1 MILTDIIALAKA
13 GYSPKD
19 IKDLIA
25 LSEPTPQ
32 APETPDPETPD
43 PEPKQEP
50 EKKPEPETPSIEEP
64 TKEIPAID
72 EKSNVINYEEK
83 VKELEVKIA
92 EMQKE
97 NVSKDISGNKTKS
110 DNDLL
115 ADLVRKYM

>member
-25 LSEPTPQ
+25 LAEPTPQ
-32 APETPDPETPD
+32 APGAQD
-43 PEPKQEP
+43 PEPEQEP
-50 EKKPEPETPSIEEP
+50 EKKQEKKQEPETPSIEDP

-83 VKELEVKIA
+83 VKELEAKIA

-97 NVSKDISGNKTKS
+97 NVSKDISGNETKS
-110 DNDLL
+110 DDDML

>member
-25 LSEPTPQ
+25 LAEPTPQ
-32 APETPDPETPD
+32 APEAPDP
-43 PEPKQEP
+43 EP

-72 EKSNVINYEEK
+72 EKSNVIDYQEK
-83 VKELEVKIA
+83 VKELEAKIA

-97 NVSKDISGNKTKS
+97 NVSKDISGNETKS
-110 DNDLL
+110 DDDFL

>member
-25 LSEPTPQ
+25 LAESTPQ
-32 APETPDPETPD
+32 TPGAPD
-43 PEPKQEP
+43 PEPDEKSEP
-50 EKKPEPETPSIEEP
+50 DAPSIEEP

-72 EKSNVINYEEK
+72 DKSNVIDYQEK
-83 VKELEVKIA
+83 VKELEAKIA

-97 NVSKDISGNKTKS
+97 NTSKDISGNETRT
-110 DNDLL
+110 DDDML

>member
-25 LSEPTPQ
+25 LAEPTPQ
-32 APETPDPETPD
+32 APGAQD
-43 PEPKQEP
+43 PEPEPEP
-50 EKKPEPETPSIEEP
+50 EKKPEPETPSIEDP

-83 VKELEVKIA
+83 VKELEAKIA
-92 EMQKE
+92 ELQKE
-97 NVSKDISGNKTKS
+97 NTSKDISGNETKS
-110 DNDLL
+110 DDDFL

>member
-25 LSEPTPQ
+25 ISEPTPQ
-32 APETPDPETPD
+32 APGATDPG
-43 PEPKQEP
+43 PEQEP
-50 EKKPEPETPSIEEP
+50 EKKQEPENLSIEDP
-64 TKEIPAID
+64 TKEIPPID
-72 EKSNVINYEEK
+72 DKSNVIDYQEK
-83 VKELEVKIA
+83 VKELEAKIA

-97 NVSKDISGNKTKS
+97 NISKDISGNKTKS
-110 DNDLL
+110 DDDFL

>member
-32 APETPDPETPD
+32 APETPDPE
-43 PEPKQEP
+43 P

-72 EKSNVINYEEK
+72 EKSNVIDYQEK
-83 VKELEVKIA
+83 VKELEAKIA

-97 NVSKDISGNKTKS
+97 NVSKDISGNETKS
-110 DNDLL
+110 DDDML

>member
-19 IKDLIA
+19 VKDLIA

-32 APETPDPETPD
+32 APESPD
-43 PEPKQEP
+43 PEPE

-72 EKSNVINYEEK
+72 EKSNVIDYQEK
-83 VKELEVKIA
+83 VKELEAKIA

-97 NVSKDISGNKTKS
+97 NVSKDISGNETKS
-110 DNDLL
+110 DDDLL
-115 ADLVRKYM
+115 AEIVRKYM

>member
-32 APETPDPETPD
+32 APETPDPE
-43 PEPKQEP
+43 PE
-50 EKKPEPETPSIEEP
+50 PEPETPPIEDP
-64 TKEIPAID
+64 TEEIPAID

-83 VKELEVKIA
+83 VKELEAKIA

-97 NVSKDISGNKTKS
+97 NVSKDISGDETKS
-110 DNDLL
+110 DGDLL

>member
-25 LSEPTPQ
+25 LAEPTPQ
-32 APETPDPETPD
+32 APGATD
-43 PEPKQEP
+43 PEPEQKPEQEPAKKQEP
-50 EKKPEPETPSIEEP
+50 ENPSIEEP
-64 TKEIPAID
+64 TKDLPAID
-72 EKSNVINYEEK
+72 EKSNVIDYHEK
-83 VKELEVKIA
+83 VKELEAKIA

-97 NVSKDISGNKTKS
+97 NVSKDISGNETKS
-110 DNDLL
+110 DDFL

>member
-32 APETPDPETPD
+32 APETPDPE
-43 PEPKQEP
+43 PEEN
-50 EKKPEPETPSIEEP
+50 PEPETPSIEDP

-97 NVSKDISGNKTKS
+97 NVSKDISGQETKS
-110 DNDLL
+110 DDDML

>member
-32 APETPDPETPD
+32 APGAQD
-43 PEPKQEP
+43 PEPEPEP
-50 EKKPEPETPSIEEP
+50 EKKPEPETPSIEDP

-83 VKELEVKIA
+83 VKELEAKIA
-92 EMQKE
+92 ELQKE
-97 NVSKDISGNKTKS
+97 NTSKDISGNETKS
-110 DNDLL
+110 DDDLL

>member
-25 LSEPTPQ
+25 LPEPTPQ
-32 APETPDPETPD
+32 APGATDPEPEPKPEPDPENPSLED
-43 PEPKQEP
+43 PP
-50 EKKPEPETPSIEEP
+50 
-64 TKEIPAID
+64 KEISPID

-83 VKELEVKIA
+83 VKELEAKIA

-97 NVSKDISGNKTKS
+97 NISKDISGNETKS
-110 DNDLL
+110 DEDFL

>member
-25 LSEPTPQ
+25 LAEPAPQ
-32 APETPDPETPD
+32 APEATD
-43 PEPKQEP
+43 PEPE
-50 EKKPEPETPSIEEP
+50 EKPEPETPTIPEP

-72 EKSNVINYEEK
+72 DKSNVIDYQEK
-83 VKELEVKIA
+83 VKELETKIA

-97 NVSKDISGNKTKS
+97 NVSKDISGNETKS
-110 DNDLL
+110 DDDLI
-115 ADLVRKYM
+115 AELVRKYM

>member
-32 APETPDPETPD
+32 APETPDPEP
-43 PEPKQEP
+43 EP
-50 EKKPEPETPSIEEP
+50 EKKPEPDAPSIEDP

-83 VKELEVKIA
+83 VKELEAKIA

-97 NVSKDISGNKTKS
+97 NVSKDISGHETKS
-110 DNDLL
+110 DDDML

>member
-25 LSEPTPQ
+25 LAEPTPQ
-32 APETPDPETPD
+32 APGAPD
-43 PEPKQEP
+43 PEPEPEP
-50 EKKPEPETPSIEEP
+50 EKKPEPETPSIEDP

-72 EKSNVINYEEK
+72 EKSNVIDYQEK
-83 VKELEVKIA
+83 VKELEAKIA

-97 NVSKDISGNKTKS
+97 NISKDISGYETKS
-110 DNDLL
+110 DDDML

>member
-25 LSEPTPQ
+25 LAEPTPQ
-32 APETPDPETPD
+32 APEAQDPEAQD
-43 PEPKQEP
+43 PEP
-50 EKKPEPETPSIEEP
+50 EKKPEPETPFIEEP

-72 EKSNVINYEEK
+72 EKSNVIKYEEK
-83 VKELEVKIA
+83 VKELEAKIA

-97 NVSKDISGNKTKS
+97 NVSKDISGNETKS
-110 DNDLL
+110 DDDLL
-115 ADLVRKYM
+115 AEIVRKYM

>member
-32 APETPDPETPD
+32 APEAQD
-43 PEPKQEP
+43 PEPKEEKQEP
-50 EKKPEPETPSIEEP
+50 EAPSIEEEA
-64 TKEIPAID
+64 KEIPAID

-83 VKELEVKIA
+83 VKELEAKIA

-97 NVSKDISGNKTKS
+97 NVSKDISGSETKS
-110 DNDLL
+110 DDDFL

>member
-25 LSEPTPQ
+25 LAEPTPQ
-32 APETPDPETPD
+32 APGAQD
-43 PEPKQEP
+43 PEPEPEPEKKQEP
-50 EKKPEPETPSIEEP
+50 ESGAPSIEDP

-72 EKSNVINYEEK
+72 EKSNVIDYQEK
-83 VKELEVKIA
+83 VKELEAKIA

-97 NVSKDISGNKTKS
+97 NVSKDISGHETKS
-110 DNDLL
+110 DDDML

>member
-25 LSEPTPQ
+25 LAEPTPQ
-32 APETPDPETPD
+32 APEAPD
-43 PEPKQEP
+43 PEPEP

-72 EKSNVINYEEK
+72 EKSNVIDYQEK
-83 VKELEVKIA
+83 VKELEAKIA

-97 NVSKDISGNKTKS
+97 NVSKDISGNETKS
-110 DNDLL
+110 DDDLL

>member
-25 LSEPTPQ
+25 LAEPTPQ
-32 APETPDPETPD
+32 APEAPD
-43 PEPKQEP
+43 PEPKE
-50 EKKPEPETPSIEEP
+50 EKQEPETPSIEDP

-72 EKSNVINYEEK
+72 EKSNVIDYQEK
-83 VKELEVKIA
+83 VKELEAKIA

-97 NVSKDISGNKTKS
+97 NVSKDISGDGTKS
-110 DNDLL
+110 DDDLL
-115 ADLVRKYM
+115 AEIVRKYM

>member
-25 LSEPTPQ
+25 LAEPTPQ
-32 APETPDPETPD
+32 APEAQDPEL
-43 PEPKQEP
+43 EEG
-50 EKKPEPETPSIEEP
+50 KPEPETPSIEEP

-83 VKELEVKIA
+83 VKELEAKIA

-97 NVSKDISGNKTKS
+97 NVSKDISGSETKS
-110 DNDLL
+110 DDELL
-115 ADLVRKYM
+115 AEIVRKYM

>member
-32 APETPDPETPD
+32 APETPDPE
-43 PEPKQEP
+43 PEEKQ
-50 EKKPEPETPSIEEP
+50 EPETPSIEEP

-72 EKSNVINYEEK
+72 EKSNVIDYQEK
-83 VKELEVKIA
+83 VKELEAKIA

-97 NVSKDISGNKTKS
+97 NVSKDISGNETKS
-110 DNDLL
+110 DDDLL

>member
-25 LSEPTPQ
+25 LAEPTPQ
-32 APETPDPETPD
+32 APGAQD
-43 PEPKQEP
+43 PEPEP

-72 EKSNVINYEEK
+72 EKSNVIDYQEK
-83 VKELEVKIA
+83 VKELEAKIA

-97 NVSKDISGNKTKS
+97 NVSKDISGHETES
-110 DNDLL
+110 DDDML

>member
-25 LSEPTPQ
+25 LAEPTPQ
-32 APETPDPETPD
+32 APGSTD
-43 PEPKQEP
+43 PEPEP
-50 EKKPEPETPSIEEP
+50 EGTPGPETPSIEEP

-72 EKSNVINYEEK
+72 EKSNVIDYQEK
-83 VKELEVKIA
+83 VRELEAKIA

-97 NVSKDISGNKTKS
+97 NVSKDISGNEIKS
-110 DNDLL
+110 DDDML

>member
-32 APETPDPETPD
+32 APETPDPE
-43 PEPKQEP
+43 PEE
-50 EKKPEPETPSIEEP
+50 KPEPETPSIEDP

-72 EKSNVINYEEK
+72 EKSNVIDYQEK
-83 VKELEVKIA
+83 VKELEAKIA

>member
-32 APETPDPETPD
+32 ASETPDP
-43 PEPKQEP
+43 EP
-50 EKKPEPETPSIEEP
+50 EKKPEPETPSIEDP

-83 VKELEVKIA
+83 VKELEAKIA

-97 NVSKDISGNKTKS
+97 NVSKDISGSETKS
-110 DNDLL
+110 DDDFL